1 MKKKYIALI
10 LGTYLSYG
18 LTGNI
23 ISNAQEIITDKSNI
37 QKENTMIINEKIP
50 QNMTKIT
57 KHPLTKEKVLVN
69 TSIKNLNIADKNA
82 TEKTK
87 KLLSYL
93 KNVTKQNK
101 FIFGQ
106 QNDVI
111 NSVKPNMLI
120 SSASEELKNSHNS
133 TEEIQSVHDNL
144 DSYFAHSNSKDL
156 TGSITGMFG
165 IDGLSL
171 TGDETH
177 LSNPEEALKK
187 SINVSLKAAKEGAL
201 ITLSCHMPNFSSENI
216 QKLPNGKYDFTKCT
230 YMDSCDF
237 SGSIQD
243 IMPNG
248 KYHSEFT
255 AYLDIIADYALA
267 LQKQD
272 IPVLFR
278 PFHENS
284 GSWFWWGGE
293 HLTPQESIDLF
304 RYTADY
310 LKNKGV
316 HNFIYVYSPNGPVTN
331 EQEYMLRYPGDD
343 YVDILAFDQYIFY
356 QKDNSSYNK
365 EVFHS
370 FQKSY
375 ENLNKIA
382 KKHNKVA
389 GIAETGAGITYPE
402 TNSNAGGLLMSDNKI
417 FGKNWFKQVGQVA
430 IDNDIAYCLIWANF
444 NPYNCYI
451 PYKYNNEY
459 GHELC
464 NDFIDFYNWDKVIFA
479 NNTNF
484 Y

>member
-10 LGTYLSYG
+10 LCTYLSYG

-216 QKLPNGKYDFTKCT
+216 QKLPNGKYDFTKC
-230 YMDSCDF
+230 
-237 SGSIQD
+237 
-243 IMPNG
+243 N
-248 KYHSEFT
+248 
-255 AYLDIIADYALA
+255 
-267 LQKQD
+267 
-272 IPVLFR
+272 
-278 PFHENS
+278 
-284 GSWFWWGGE
+284 FWDC
-293 HLTPQESIDLF
+293 S
-304 RYTADY
+304 
-310 LKNKGV
+310 
-316 HNFIYVYSPNGPVTN
+316 NFY
-331 EQEYMLRYPGDD
+331 GDAK
-343 YVDILAFDQYIFY
+343 DIL
-356 QKDNSSYNK
+356 
-365 EVFHS
+365 
-370 FQKSY
+370 
-375 ENLNKIA
+375 
-382 KKHNKVA
+382 
-389 GIAETGAGITYPE
+389 P
-402 TNSNAGGLLMSDNKI
+402 GG
-417 FGKNWFKQVGQVA
+417 
-430 IDNDIAYCLIWANF
+430 
-444 NPYNCYI
+444 
-451 PYKYNNEY
+451 
-459 GHELC
+459 
-464 NDFIDFYNWDKVIFA
+464 
-479 NNTNF
+479 
-484 Y
+484 